1 MGKIESVAIVGAGF
15 MGSGIA
21 ESVAVAGVG
30 VVLRDAYE
38 AGIDLARERLDRSLS
53 RAVSRGKLSEENAA
67 ATKERINL
75 TTELHQIAAADL
87 VVEAVPEQEPLK
99 LEVLRA
105 VSDVVSEDA
114 IIASNTSSIPI
125 TQLAQAVKR
134 PERMLGMHFFSPV
147 PVMALVELVVA
158 LDTTPET
165 VAQARE
171 FIERIGKTPIETKD
185 RGGFV
190 VNFLLVPYLNAAIRM
205 LEEGFASREDIDTG
219 MKLGCG
225 YPMGPLTLSDFIGLD
240 VHLAVCD
247 SMYDEFKRS
256 DYEAPPLLK
265 RMVAAGRLGRKSGR
279 GFYEY

>member
-30 VVLRDAYE
+30 VVVRDAYE

-53 RAVSRGKLSEENAA
+53 RAVSRGKLSEENATA
-67 ATKERINL
+67 AKERIKL
-75 TTELHQIAAADL
+75 TTELHEIAAAEL

-225 YPMGPLTLSDFIGLD
+225 YPMGPLTLADFIGLD